1 MIVSHLIKSEY
12 AFFLSGTTS
21 RFSFS
26 GRLSALRHKD
36 YFRYWSGSFASV
48 GATMLQTMAQ
58 GWLLFELTDS
68 VIMLG
73 YLGAAASIP
82 TILMTLFGGALAD
95 RINKRHVL
103 MTTSISI
110 FFLLALL
117 ALLDATAYITPW
129 GVIAIAAVVSVITGF
144 DWPTR
149 AAIFPHLINK
159 EDMMSAVALNS
170 IIWQSSRM
178 VMPMIGGFVIALVGT
193 WLVFALCAL
202 GFLSMFFVMAGL
214 KIESPK
220 VIETREKQS
229 TLEQVKE
236 GLSFIIHNKVFL
248 ILISLSYAAMFFG
261 MSHMQ
266 LMPAFSSL
274 LEAGEQ
280 GYGLL
285 LSATGVGAVVGTILI
300 GSYQDSKRLGHIMLG
315 SATMAGLS
323 IFVFAFIAAFGDSFK
338 HAFFLAIISILIA
351 ATFNSMFMISS
362 MTVLQLRVPDHLRG
376 RVMGFHGVTY
386 SMIPLGGL
394 SAGFI
399 ASISSPPTAIAISTS
414 LFLLFILYITISRA
428 EIRKLSMKNY

>member
-1 MIVSHLIKSEY
+1 
-12 AFFLSGTTS
+12 
-21 RFSFS
+21 
-26 GRLSALRHKD
+26 
-36 YFRYWSGSFASV
+36 
-48 GATMLQTMAQ
+48 MLQTMAQ

-95 RINKRHVL
+95 RINKKHVL
-103 MTTSISI
+103 MATSISI
-110 FFLLALL
+110 CFLLALL
-117 ALLDATAYITPW
+117 ALLDATEYITPW
-129 GVIAIAAVVSVITGF
+129 GVIAIAAVVSIITGF

-149 AAIFPHLINK
+149 AAIFPHLIDK
-159 EDMMSAVALNS
+159 KDMMSAVALNS

-178 VMPMIGGFVIALVGT
+178 VMPMIGGLVIALVDT

-202 GFLSMFFVMAGL
+202 GFLCMFFVVAGL
-214 KIESPK
+214 NIESPK
-220 VIETREKQS
+220 VVEQADKQS

-236 GLSFIIHNKVFL
+236 GLNYILHNNVFL
-248 ILISLSYAAMFFG
+248 ILISLSYASMFFG

-274 LEAGEQ
+274 LGAGEQ

-285 LSATGVGAVVGTILI
+285 LSATGVGAVAGTILI
-300 GSYQDSKRLGHIMLG
+300 GSFQHSSRLGHIMLL
-315 SATMAGLS
+315 SAAMAGLS
-323 IFVFAFIAAFGDSFK
+323 VFVFAFCAAFGESFK
-338 HAFFLAIISILIA
+338 YSFLLAIISILIA
-351 ATFNSMFMISS
+351 ATFNSMYMISS

-394 SAGFI
+394 LAGFV

-414 LFLLFILYITISRA
+414 LFLVFILYITLSQA
-428 EIRKLSMKNY
+428 KIRSLTMQDNKII